1 MGEGT
6 DRKIKEF
13 LIIFE
18 EFMKGIYKDTLDIII
33 IVRVTE
39 NGDIM
44 NYTDEL
50 LTKELGIHADV
61 LEVVRKAEEAVSP
74 AFKKMD
80 DIAAYNQY
88 KVLSALQ
95 KNRIADMHFA
105 WNTGYGYDDPG
116 RDAVERVYADIFG
129 TEAALVRPTIVNGTH
144 ALAITLMGVLRP
156 GDELIYCSGGP
167 YDTLEEVIG
176 IRGEGMGSLKD
187 YGITYRQVELLPDGS
202 IDLETLGKVISDKT
216 RMVSIQRATGY
227 SWRNSI
233 TVNQI
238 QKTADFVH
246 GINPDI
252 ICMAD
257 NCYGEFLDIKEPTNV
272 GVDVMAGSLIKN
284 PGGGL
289 ALTGGYVCG
298 RRDLIDKISYRM
310 TCPGIGGE
318 CGLTFGQTRAMLQG
332 LFMAPKVVNGAVK
345 GAMLCGKV
353 YEMLGFEVCPKAEE
367 SRSDIIQSVKLG
379 SPEAVVAFCEGI
391 QAAAPVDSHVTPVPW
406 AMPGYESDVVMAAGA
421 FVQGSSIE
429 LSADAP
435 VREPYI
441 VYFQGGLT
449 YEHSKFGVIK
459 SIHQLYKKGLI
470 DIQI

>member
-1 MGEGT
+1 M
-6 DRKIKEF
+6 
-13 LIIFE
+13 
-18 EFMKGIYKDTLDIII
+18 
-33 IVRVTE
+33 
-39 NGDIM
+39 N
-44 NYTDEL
+44 NYTDQL
-50 LTKELGIHADV
+50 LIKDFEIEKKV
-61 LEVVRKAEEAVSP
+61 LELIKQAENEVLSEFEAL
-74 AFKKMD
+74 D
-80 DIAAYNQY
+80 DIMAYNQY

-116 RDAVERVYADIFG
+116 REAIERVYADIFG

-144 ALAITLMGVLRP
+144 ALAITLIGVLRP

-176 IRGEGMGSLKD
+176 IRGEGKGSLKD
-187 YGITYRQVELLPDGS
+187 YGITYKQVELLPDGS
-202 IDLETLGKVISDKT
+202 IDLETLGKTISDKT
-216 RMVSIQRATGY
+216 KMVSVQRATGY
-227 SWRNSI
+227 GWRKSI

-238 QKTADFVH
+238 EDLAKFVH
-246 GINPDI
+246 QIRGDI
-252 ICMAD
+252 VCMAD

-272 GVDVMAGSLIKN
+272 GIDVMAGSLIKN

-298 RRDLIDKISYRM
+298 RDDLIEKISYRM

-318 CGLTFGQTRAMLQG
+318 CGLTFGQTRSMLQG
-332 LFMAPKVVNGAVK
+332 IFMAPKVVNGAVK
-345 GAMLCGKV
+345 GAILCAKV
-353 YEMLGFEVCPKAEE
+353 YEMLGYEVCPGTKDN
-367 SRSDIIQSVKLG
+367 RSDIIQAVKLG

-391 QAAAPVDSHVTPVPW
+391 QAAAPIDAHVTPVPW
-406 AMPGYESDVVMAAGA
+406 EMPGYESEVVMAAGA

-435 VREPYI
+435 IREPYN

-449 YEHSKFGVIK
+449 YEHSKFGVLK
-459 SIHQLYKKGLI
+459 SVNQLYTKGLLENF
-470 DIQI
+470 